1 MKAGIAEDLE
11 KIRKKGYAIEK
22 KGFSILVAPKSLTQG
37 TSDLVAFGKE
47 IDADAELVEML
58 EHRALR

>member
-11 KIRKKGYAIEK
+11 KIKKKGYSIEK
-22 KGFSILVAPKSLTQG
+22 KGLSILVAPKSLTQQ

-47 IDADAELVEML
+47 IDVDAELVEMI
-58 EHRALR
+58 EHRVLR